1 MSNSFELFVSD
12 NDIGIRI
19 DKYIS
24 DHLDNYTRSQIQKLI
39 KDNFVYVNNNNVKA
53 NYKIR
58 ANDYIVINI
67 QSQEVVVIKPENID
81 IDVIYEDDDLII
93 INKAKGVVVHPAAGH
108 NSGTLV
114 NGLLY
119 HYKDQLSQINGDMR
133 PGIVHRLD
141 KNTTG
146 ALIVCKNDE
155 THKSIAKQFK
165 EKSVI
170 RKYCAIVY
178 NAFSQEEGIIDA
190 PIGRHPV
197 NRKIMAINHDNG
209 RDAIT
214 HYKVIENLDHNFAYV
229 ECKLETGRTHQIR
242 VHMSSILHPILGDDI
257 YGPSKSRFKLDG
269 QALHARVVGFVH
281 PSYKKYME
289 FEAPLPD
296 YFVKLINKLAK

>member
-12 NDIGIRI
+12 NDVGIRI

-24 DHLDNYTRSQIQKLI
+24 DYLDNYTRSQIQKLI
-39 KDNFVYVNNNNVKA
+39 KDGFVYVNNKNVKA
-53 NYKIR
+53 NYKVR
-58 ANDYIVINI
+58 TNDYIVINI
-67 QSQEVVVIKPENID
+67 KTAETLVIKPENIP
-81 IDVIYEDDDLII
+81 IDVIYEDNDIII
-93 INKAKGVVVHPAAGH
+93 INKAKGLVVHPAAGH
-108 NSGTLV
+108 NSATLV

-119 HYKDQLSQINGDMR
+119 HYKDQLSQVNGEMR
-133 PGIVHRLD
+133 QGIVHRLD

-146 ALIVCKNDE
+146 ALIVCKNDAA
-155 THKSIAKQFK
+155 HKSIAKQLK
-165 EKSVI
+165 EKSVT
-170 RKYCAIVY
+170 RKYSAIVY

-190 PIGRHPV
+190 PIGRHPI
-197 NRKIMAINHDNG
+197 NRKKMAINFDNG

-214 HYKVIENLDHNFAYV
+214 HYKVIENLDQNFAYV

-242 VHMSSILHPILGDDI
+242 VHMSSISHPILGDDI

-281 PSYKKYME
+281 PFYKKYME

-296 YFVKLINKLAK
+296 YFVKLINKLSK